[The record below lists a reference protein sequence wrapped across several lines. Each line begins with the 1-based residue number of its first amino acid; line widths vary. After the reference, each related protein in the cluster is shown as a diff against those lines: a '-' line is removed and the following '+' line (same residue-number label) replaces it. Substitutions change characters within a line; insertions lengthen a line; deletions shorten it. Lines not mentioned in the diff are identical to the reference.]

1 MRPQL
6 CRSGVQGW
14 VRSDNGGGVAQT
26 WPDLVVSKTDV
37 RRAGETLRRW
47 FVGELV
53 SETDVEAAQEVLT
66 NWRAVHGFVRN
77 TAAMGLR
84 SRATRLGVR
93 AEIASR
99 TKARTSIYAKLAER
113 PDLKLDALGDI
124 AGARAVVATMRE
136 QDELV
141 AAYDGSNEVRRVL
154 DYRDGKESGYR
165 AVHLDLVLEDR
176 HTTAPER
183 RRRRV
188 ELQIRT
194 QAQHAWADL
203 VESLGRRTGHR
214 LKQGL
219 GPDWLLQSLA
229 DLGATY
235 ADLDAVVTE
244 GGAAAEITAVV
255 DRRRAAIEHGL
266 GGIS

>member
-1 MRPQL
+1 MA
-6 CRSGVQGW
+6 QG
-14 VRSDNGGGVAQT
+14 
-26 WPDLVVSKTDV
+26 WPDLGVSKTQV

-53 SETDVEAAQEVLT
+53 SETDVEVAQEVLT

-84 SRATRLGVR
+84 SRAGRLGIK

-99 TKARTSIYAKLAER
+99 TKARNSIYAKLAER

-124 AGARAVVATMRE
+124 AGARAVVPTMHE

-141 AAYDGSNEVRRVL
+141 GAYDGAEEVRRVL

-165 AVHLDLVLEDR
+165 AVHIDLVLEDK
-176 HTTAPER
+176 HTTVPER

-194 QAQHAWADL
+194 QAQHSWADL

-214 LKQGL
+214 LKQGI

-229 DLGATY
+229 DLSETY
-235 ADLDAVVTE
+235 AELDGAVSAGDTT
-244 GGAAAEITAVV
+244 AEITAAVA
-255 DRRRAAIEHGL
+255 RQRAAIEDELEGT
-266 GGIS
+266 S

>member
-1 MRPQL
+1 MA
-6 CRSGVQGW
+6 QG
-14 VRSDNGGGVAQT
+14 
-26 WPDLVVSKTDV
+26 WPDLGVSKTQV

-53 SETDVEAAQEVLT
+53 SETDVEVAQEVLT

-84 SRATRLGVR
+84 SRVGRLGIK

-99 TKARTSIYAKLAER
+99 TKARNSIYAKLAER

-124 AGARAVVATMRE
+124 AGARAVVPTMHE

-141 AAYDGSNEVRRVL
+141 GAYDGAEEVRRVL

-165 AVHLDLVLEDR
+165 AVHIDLVLEDK
-176 HTTAPER
+176 HTTVPER

-194 QAQHAWADL
+194 QAQHSWADL

-214 LKQGL
+214 LKQGI

-229 DLGATY
+229 DLSETY
-235 ADLDAVVTE
+235 AELDGAVSAGDTT
-244 GGAAAEITAVV
+244 AEITAAVA
-255 DRRRAAIEHGL
+255 RQRAAIEDELEGT
-266 GGIS
+266 S